1 MHGNTTGDEDLDEL
15 VLRRGEEILT
25 NADSDVQYQKRYEY
39 LDSIEKQQEYTEQIN
54 TLINDIKRGADTAI
68 ENENWFRTNYA
79 QMRSDYDEARETV
92 KNNIGID
99 LDFESAV
106 RYSTDTVDNNE
117 RLKEIHEAFVEAD
130 KSGKITP
137 ETRVALQAMLDIT
150 NDLEIHSTVGTDKFL
165 QNVGMSKYND
175 KDETVYRASGTGG
188 KSDDLEGIG
197 ESNIGTGI
205 GGGITG
211 NAEGTELGEGASSGS
226 NSSST
231 GFNSSKGEVPLGNVA
246 YNGANDNRDAVAIAS
261 YLDTIGAEAPI
272 NHIFHNDFYNNQPI
286 SHWAFSVD
294 FIPATYLRTMTQK
307 DMFEMS
313 RTLTKA
319 VLSVE
324 VPERVLQ
331 TTVSHYKGMTI
342 ELPSRAK
349 TAGSLN
355 MTFAETASFPVS
367 TILNNLFQ
375 YARSDDYFENTDL
388 IEAELRK
395 TAINEDQFD
404 TQRQILKPYRM
415 ALPKGGHLFN
425 ILVKVYRMQ
434 DTKMLDDL
442 SDMEYPTFVYYYKGC
457 DLKTVKQI
465 EFDYNSDKPTDVSCE
480 WIYQYF
486 EELTYNEYSQRY
498 GSAAEEDT
506 ISQED
511 AVEQKINESFK
522 DDLPSNQK
530 TMNDIVNGFND
541 SSIVKKMRSM
551 KATSQMKGYVPSVVS
566 SSAPAYSTTGNYDRS
581 YRG

>member
-1 MHGNTTGDEDLDEL
+1 M
-15 VLRRGEEILT
+15 RKGEEILT
-25 NADSDVQYQKRYEY
+25 NAESSDQYQKQYEY
-39 LDSIEKQQEYTEQIN
+39 LDSIEKQQEYTEQVN
-54 TLINDIKRGADTAI
+54 TLINDIKRGADVAT
-68 ENENWFRTNYA
+68 ENEKWFRTNYA
-79 QMRSDYDEARETV
+79 QLRSDYEEARETV

-106 RYSTDTVDNNE
+106 RYSSDTVDDNE
-117 RLKEIHEAFVEAD
+117 RLKEIHDAFVEAD
-130 KSGKITP
+130 RSGKITP
-137 ETRVALQAMLDIT
+137 ETREALQAMLDIT

-165 QNVGMSKYND
+165 QNAGMSKYND
-175 KDETVYRASGTGG
+175 KGETDYRASGTGG

-205 GGGITG
+205 GGGIAG
-211 NAEGTELGEGASSGS
+211 NGEGAGLRDGDGSGS

-231 GFNSSKGEVPLGNVA
+231 SFNSSKGEVPLGNVA
-246 YNGANDNRDAVAIAS
+246 YNGANDNRDALAIAS
-261 YLDTIGAEAPI
+261 YLDTIDGEVPI
-272 NHIFHNDFYNNQPI
+272 NHIFHNDFYNSQPI

-324 VPERVLQ
+324 VPERILQ

-349 TAGSLN
+349 TSGSLN

-375 YARSDDYFENTDL
+375 YARSDNYFENTDL
-388 IEAELRK
+388 IEAKLRK
-395 TAINEDQFD
+395 NIQNEDQFD
-404 TQRQILKPYRM
+404 MQRQILKSYRT
-415 ALPKGGHLFN
+415 ALSKGGHLFN
-425 ILVKVYRMQ
+425 ILVKMYRMQ
-434 DTKMLDDL
+434 DTKMLDDM

-457 DLKTVKQI
+457 DLKSVKQI
-465 EFDYNSDKPTDVSCE
+465 EFDYNSDKPIDVSCE

-486 EELTYNEYSQRY
+486 EELTYDEYSQRY
-498 GSAAEEDT
+498 GSIAEEDT
-506 ISQED
+506 ASQED
-511 AVEQKINESFK
+511 TAEQKMNESFE

-530 TMNDIVNGFND
+530 TMDDIVGGFNNSD
-541 SSIVKKMRSM
+541 IVKKMRSRR
-551 KATSQMKGYVPSVVS
+551 ATSQMNGYTPSNVS
-566 SSAPAYSTTGNYDRS
+566 SSAPAYSTAGNYDRS